1 MKRMIPSHRLACA
14 SAAGTGERGQAMAET
29 ALVMPILVLL
39 MVGMMLAGFYAFRA
53 TAADFGVFIT
63 GVASGAFDQ
72 PATGQARASVVWG
85 DIRAALR
92 AGLNGS
98 PQGRT
103 VKSQISVAYSRPFIF
118 GIKLTEAQGA
128 STFFRLWRFYA
139 GPPTGG
145 VP

>member
-1 MKRMIPSHRLACA
+1 MAA
-14 SAAGTGERGQAMAET
+14 SGRSKASFRSDSGQAMAET

-63 GVASGAFDQ
+63 GVASGAFDH
-72 PATGQARASVVWG
+72 PATSQARASVVWG
-85 DIRAALR
+85 DIRAALK

-103 VKSQISVAYSRPFIF
+103 VKSQISVAYSRPFLF
-118 GIKLTEAQGA
+118 GINLTEAQGA

-139 GPPTGG
+139 GPTTGG